1 MDALKI
7 IAENKILQAQSEGV
21 FDELEGKGKPLH
33 LEMAHPTGADQ
44 FMANHVLR
52 QNRFLPVW
60 LEDRKILQQLIGAC
74 LSAIEE
80 GNTDPDTLQ
89 EAVEQ
94 LNRRISG
101 YNLRVPVESLRLM
114 PIQIPELKPAKE

>member
-7 IAENKILQAQSEGV
+7 IAENKILQAQSEGA
-21 FDELEGKGKPLH
+21 FEKLDGKGKPLC
-33 LEMAHPTGADQ
+33 LETVNPAGAEQ
-44 FMANHVLR
+44 FMSNHILR

-60 LEDRKILQQLIGAC
+60 LEDRKELQHLIAAC
-74 LSAIEE
+74 LKVIEE
-80 GNTDPDTLQ
+80 GNVDPENLRT
-89 EAVEQ
+89 AVEQ

-114 PIQIPELKPAKE
+114 PVRIPELPPTE

>member
-7 IAENKILQAQSEGV
+7 IAENKILQAQSEGA
-21 FDELEGKGKPLH
+21 FDKLDGKGKPLC
-33 LEMAHPTGADQ
+33 LETVYPAGADQ
-44 FMANHVLR
+44 FISNHILR

-60 LEDRKILQQLIGAC
+60 LEDRKELQQLISAC
-74 LSAIEE
+74 IKAIEE
-80 GNTDPDTLQ
+80 GNIDPEILR

-114 PIQIPELKPAKE
+114 PVRIPELPPTER